1 MYISPRVG
9 SSAIIRI
16 ISRLPTSK
24 MELQGSYP
32 ENLRIVQ
39 VLEGEKTITIK
50 MRSKSRESHC
60 HHCGQLATHRHGTYA
75 RRVQDLS
82 ILGKQVVL
90 DMRAYEFDCDN
101 DDCEART
108 FSESFDGFLSYY
120 ARMTERC
127 ADFVCTLALET
138 SCSAAARICREVPI
152 KICGETVAR
161 MLLRRYEA
169 QPTLQCGSVIGVD
182 DFAFKKRHR
191 YGTIIVDGET
201 HQPVVILD
209 GRDANTL
216 KEWLQQNKHVTTVT
230 RDRASAYAKAIR
242 EVLPDAMQ
250 IADRFHLHQNLL
262 EAVKSTLNSTV
273 PANVKIPKS
282 TDNGEVQKETSQKKR
297 N

>member
-1 MYISPRVG
+1 MQRMDLV
-9 SSAIIRI
+9 
-16 ISRLPTSK
+16 
-24 MELQGSYP
+24 ELQGFYP
-32 ENLRIVQ
+32 ENLKIVQ
-39 VLEGEKTITIK
+39 VIERDAVITIK
-50 MRSKSRESHC
+50 MRSQSRDSHC
-60 HHCGQLATHRHGTYA
+60 QHCGQRATHRHGTYA

-82 ILGKQVVL
+82 ILGKQVIL
-90 DMRAYEFDCDN
+90 DIRAYEFDCDN

-108 FSESFDGFLSYY
+108 FAESFDGFLSYY

-201 HQPVVILD
+201 HRLVAILD

-273 PANVKIPKS
+273 PSNMKIPKS
-282 TDNGEVQKETSQKKR
+282 ADKREFQTETPKKTKLNFQKITTTSEK
-297 N
+297 